1 MESLRLRLLLDAALV
16 CMLQRLKKEHERVV
30 SLESTDG
37 SVGGLQSCESFFLH
51 CEIGLDVAMRSGGAF
66 MPQPQGQRE

>member
-16 CMLQRLKKEHERVV
+16 CMLQRLKKERVV

-37 SVGGLQSCESFFLH
+37 SVGCLQSCESFFLH

>member
-37 SVGGLQSCESFFLH
+37 S
-51 CEIGLDVAMRSGGAF
+51 GGAF